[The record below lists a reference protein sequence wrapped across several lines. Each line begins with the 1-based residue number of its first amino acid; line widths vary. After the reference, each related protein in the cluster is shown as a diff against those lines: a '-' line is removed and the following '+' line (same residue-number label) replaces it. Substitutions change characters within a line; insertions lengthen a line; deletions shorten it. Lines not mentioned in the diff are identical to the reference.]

1 MKVKTISNM
10 TLGKHVYHIVF
21 QSRNTLYFIHFRLVN
36 GNPNIGNKNIFR
48 YQFSS
53 DQQDLLP
60 VYVGLLIVYTILTP
74 LQVYAAKI
82 QNHPIAILLAAG
94 LSTQFVALLLIN
106 FHFCLFAANG
116 QGVVIFKVLG
126 EVLEIISESLFMLL
140 LILLALGWAI
150 TRLELTC
157 KITLVGLWSL
167 YTILSCLLYVWM
179 KVNIDNCMN
188 ELNWVALTILNL
200 NSRQRL
206 M

>member
-1 MKVKTISNM
+1 MKCQGVTQ
-10 TLGKHVYHIVF
+10 F
-21 QSRNTLYFIHFRLVN
+21 FFFFRLVN

-53 DQQDLLP
+53 DQQDLLQ
-60 VYVGLLIVYTILTP
+60 VYVALLIVYTVLTP

-82 QNHPIAILLAAG
+82 QNHPIASLLAAG

-116 QGVVIFKVLG
+116 KGVSLFKILG

-179 KVNIDNCMN
+179 KVKKNTFNFFLEVCYN
-188 ELNWVALTILNL
+188 FLKL
-200 NSRQRL
+200 SRQRL

>member
-1 MKVKTISNM
+1 MLKEVKTISNM
-10 TLGKHVYHIVF
+10 TLGKHINHLQNIFTLFFHQFEV
-21 QSRNTLYFIHFRLVN
+21 SRCYSILFFFRLVN

-53 DQQDLLP
+53 DQQDLLQ
-60 VYVGLLIVYTILTP
+60 VYVALLIVYTVLTP

-82 QNHPIAILLAAG
+82 QNHPIASLLAAG

-116 QGVVIFKVLG
+116 KGVSLFKILG

-179 KVNIDNCMN
+179 KVKKYF
-188 ELNWVALTILNL
+188 
-200 NSRQRL
+200 
-206 M
+206 

>member
-1 MKVKTISNM
+1 MLKEVKTISNM
-10 TLGKHVYHIVF
+10 TLGKHINHLQNIFTLFFHQFEV
-21 QSRNTLYFIHFRLVN
+21 SRCYSILFFNRLVN

-53 DQQDLLP
+53 DQQDLLQ
-60 VYVGLLIVYTILTP
+60 VYVALLIVYTVLTP

-82 QNHPIAILLAAG
+82 QNHPIASLLAAG

-116 QGVVIFKVLG
+116 KGVSLFKILG

-179 KVNIDNCMN
+179 KVKKYF
-188 ELNWVALTILNL
+188 
-200 NSRQRL
+200 
-206 M
+206 

>member
-1 MKVKTISNM
+1 M
-10 TLGKHVYHIVF
+10 L
-21 QSRNTLYFIHFRLVN
+21 Q
-36 GNPNIGNKNIFR
+36 
-48 YQFSS
+48 
-53 DQQDLLP
+53 
-60 VYVGLLIVYTILTP
+60 VYVALLIVYTILTP

-82 QNHPIAILLAAG
+82 QNHPIARLLAAG

-116 QGVVIFKVLG
+116 KGVYLFKILG

-179 KVNIDNCMN
+179 KVKTS
-188 ELNWVALTILNL
+188 LK
-200 NSRQRL
+200 Q
-206 M
+206 

>member
-1 MKVKTISNM
+1 M
-10 TLGKHVYHIVF
+10 L
-21 QSRNTLYFIHFRLVN
+21 Q
-36 GNPNIGNKNIFR
+36 
-48 YQFSS
+48 
-53 DQQDLLP
+53 
-60 VYVGLLIVYTILTP
+60 VYVLLLIVYTILTP

-82 QNHPIAILLAAG
+82 QNHPIASLLATG

-116 QGVVIFKVLG
+116 QGVYVFKTIG

-157 KITLVGLWSL
+157 KVTLVGLWSL

-179 KVNIDNCMN
+179 KVN
-188 ELNWVALTILNL
+188 ENL
-200 NSRQRL
+200 SRHTL
-206 M
+206 

>member
-1 MKVKTISNM
+1 MLKEVKTISNM
-10 TLGKHVYHIVF
+10 TLGKHINHLQNIFTLFFHQFEV
-21 QSRNTLYFIHFRLVN
+21 SRCYSILFFNRLVN

-53 DQQDLLP
+53 DQQDLLQ
-60 VYVGLLIVYTILTP
+60 VYVALLIVYTVLTP

-82 QNHPIAILLAAG
+82 QNHPIASLLAAG

-116 QGVVIFKVLG
+116 KGVSLFKILG

-179 KVNIDNCMN
+179 KVKKKKNF
-188 ELNWVALTILNL
+188 
-200 NSRQRL
+200 
-206 M
+206 